1 VLPVPKEA
9 PLKDPSRYTI
19 IGKPTKGVDTPKIVR
34 GQPIYGLDV
43 RVPNML
49 FAVIEKCPVHGGRP
63 LSVDSRAAMAVPG
76 VKRIMMID
84 GAENPTH
91 LRPGVAVIANSTWA
105 AMKGREALRVTW
117 DEGKGAAESSDT
129 LHAQFEQLARTPG
142 KVLADRGDVNAAIA
156 AATTKVDAVFEAP
169 FLAHATLEPQNCV
182 AEVSGD
188 RCEIWGPLQ
197 MPTSGAEVVAG
208 VLGIPKENVAIHMTR
223 IGGGFGRRLMSDYA
237 AEAAV
242 VSKAIGG
249 PVQVVWSRED
259 DMRHDYYR
267 PAGYHHVRAALDARG
282 QMTAWHH
289 HLITT
294 SRNTYRRGQNPE
306 DTETYGLIAPVNPD
320 PKKQFDYDFQP
331 TLIPNCRVEYSE
343 ALTSLAT
350 GAWRAPSH
358 NFNAFVIE
366 SVIDELAHSAKVD
379 PLALRAS
386 YYGSKADFPSEGMES
401 STFDPSRLKRVMM
414 LAAERA
420 GWGSRPPTGRA
431 RGIAVHYTFGS
442 YAAEVA
448 EVSVDAKNRLRVHR
462 VVAAVDVGIAVNPL
476 SVEAQTQGGI
486 IDGLSAAMFGAI
498 TVDRGRVKQATFD
511 DYPLLRHRDAPQIDV
526 HIVPSTEKPTGFGEI
541 ALPPLA
547 PAVANAIFAATGRR
561 VRRLPIVSAGFTF

>member
-1 VLPVPKEA
+1 
-9 PLKDPSRYTI
+9 
-19 IGKPTKGVDTPKIVR
+19 
-34 GQPIYGLDV
+34 
-43 RVPNML
+43 
-49 FAVIEKCPVHGGRP
+49 
-63 LSVDSRAAMAVPG
+63 
-76 VKRIMMID
+76 
-84 GAENPTH
+84 
-91 LRPGVAVIANSTWA
+91 
-105 AMKGREALRVTW
+105 
-117 DEGKGAAESSDT
+117 
-129 LHAQFEQLARTPG
+129 
-142 KVLADRGDVNAAIA
+142 
-156 AATTKVDAVFEAP
+156 
-169 FLAHATLEPQNCV
+169 
-182 AEVSGD
+182 
-188 RCEIWGPLQ
+188 
-197 MPTSGAEVVAG
+197 
-208 VLGIPKENVAIHMTR
+208 
-223 IGGGFGRRLMSDYA
+223 
-237 AEAAV
+237 
-242 VSKAIGG
+242 
-249 PVQVVWSRED
+249 
-259 DMRHDYYR
+259 MRHDYYR
-267 PAGYHHVRAALDARG
+267 PAGYHHVRAALDAGG
-282 QMTAWHH
+282 QVTAWHH

-306 DTETYGLIAPVNPD
+306 DTETYGLIAPINPD
-320 PKKQFDYDFQP
+320 PKKQFDHDFQP
-331 TLIPNCRVEYSE
+331 TLVPNCRVEYSE

-366 SVIDELAHSAKVD
+366 SVIDELAHSARVD

-386 YYGSKADFPSEGMES
+386 YYGSKADFPYEGMES

-420 GWGSRPPTGRA
+420 SWGSRPPSGRA

-486 IDGLSAAMFGAI
+486 IDGLSAAMFGEI
-498 TVDRGRVKQATFD
+498 TVDHGRVKQATFD

-547 PAVANAIFAATGRR
+547 PAVANAIFAAIGRR
-561 VRRLPIVSAGFTF
+561 VRRLPFVSAGFTF